1 MKEDEGRMGKQHLL
15 SVVLVAGLL
24 LSGCA
29 VRTQFQGCVIRC
41 PDMTKDPDQ
50 IEAEG
55 QREVLQSTPFTGVLS
70 RAPQVEGRTL

>member
-1 MKEDEGRMGKQHLL
+1 MGKTPHLL

-29 VRTQFQGCVIRC
+29 VRTQFQGCLIRC

-50 IEAEG
+50 LEAEG
-55 QREVLQSTPFTGVLS
+55 ARD
-70 RAPQVEGRTL
+70 RTLAQVSRWAPLAPVENAP